1 MTLRAIRIPINSI
14 STDAVIK
21 WNISDNVG
29 TVLAEGEINI
39 NEQLY
44 MHQQGSLM
52 IVIGSLQSDDLN
64 NINRSYL

>member
-1 MTLRAIRIPINSI
+1 INSI